1 MKRTIRLTERDL
13 TRLVK
18 RIIKEGTS
26 DEVLYAEKIMKMIDN
41 FHMTC
46 YSAVEDVYNEYDE
59 IIGELESNSF
69 SRLNDILGNFMHYM
83 VGDVRRAL
91 ETDNNKMVED
101 SLADLQ
107 DIIDNSSSE
116 ENEEDF

>member
-1 MKRTIRLTERDL
+1 MKKIIRLTERDL

-18 RIIKEGTS
+18 RVIKEGTN
-26 DEVLYAEKIMKMIDN
+26 DEVLYAKKIMKMIND

-46 YSAVEDVYNEYDE
+46 YSAVEDVYYEYDE
-59 IIGELESNSF
+59 INNKLESN

-91 ETDNNKMVED
+91 DNNKMVED

-116 ENEEDF
+116 EDEEDF